1 MQRLMTRTS
10 FQAVAEKYLSGRL
23 VSRNH
28 EANVRRVA
36 ARCSQISVD
45 AVNAYIKRRLE
56 EARTTTV
63 KTERSIILTL
73 WKWGWEQGLV
83 EDLPRG
89 IMRFKVRKPPTKA
102 WTLAECRLV
111 REAAG
116 DLSGRLRSGVDRRI
130 FIRCWISL
138 GYSTGARFGDLW
150 GFHRDNLDGE
160 VLRWV
165 QSKTGDSIVK
175 ILPADCLAD
184 IHQML
189 CKSPDGRI
197 LGWACKP
204 RQAMRL
210 MKEHLASVGLDGSS
224 KWLRRSSATHVEMQ
238 QPGQGRHHLG
248 HRSVGLF
255 ESNYGD
261 WGQIRQRS
269 PQPPSLT

>member
-1 MQRLMTRTS
+1 MTRMS
-10 FQAVAEKYLSGRL
+10 FPAVAEKYLAGRM
-23 VSRNH
+23 VGRNH

-36 ARCSQISVD
+36 NRCRTISVD
-45 AVNAYIKRRLE
+45 AVNAYIKRRLD
-56 EARTTTV
+56 EAKTTTV

-73 WKWGWEQGLV
+73 WKWGWERGLIK
-83 EDLPRG
+83 ELPRG
-89 IMRFKVRKPPTKA
+89 IMRFKIRRSPTKA
-102 WTLAECRLV
+102 WTLDECRVL
-111 REAAG
+111 RDSAGKAAG
-116 DLSGRLRSGVDRRI
+116 KLRCGVDKAL
-130 FIRCWISL
+130 FIRCWIGL
-138 GYSTGARFGDLW
+138 GYATGARFGDLW
-150 GFHRDNLDGE
+150 SFRREHLDGE

-175 ILPADCLAD
+175 ILPPDCLAD
-184 IHQML
+184 VHAML
-189 CKSPDGRI
+189 AKSRDGRI
-197 LGWACKP
+197 LGWACRP

-210 MKEHLASVGLDGSS
+210 MKEHLKSVGLDGTS